1 MPSDDSKEVVAKIC
15 DCMRELLKSFGKVL
29 LTNDGLTELC
39 ENIHALLSGKTLCQD
54 DGEDDD
60 ETSTD
65 DDDMD
70 HDGKVL
76 SSTCELINGVAEAFG
91 EEFSALFCNHVKDP
105 LVKRAKPSSP
115 MDDRIAVSGTLA
127 DLVKYM
133 PVTMNSFTDQLL
145 QLCKL

>member
-1 MPSDDSKEVVAKIC
+1 MPSDDSKEVVAKVC

-29 LTNDGLTELC
+29 LTNDGLLELC

-60 ETSTD
+60 GNSTE

-76 SSTCELINGVAEAFG
+76 TSTCELINGVAEAFG
-91 EEFSALFCNHVKDP
+91 EEFSAMFCNHIKEA
-105 LVKRAKPSSP
+105 LVNRGKPSSS

-133 PVTMNSFTDQLL
+133 PVTMNNFCDQLL
-145 QLCKL
+145 LLCSL